1 MKRIAIIIF
10 LVSLFFVSCEENFS
24 PKGEFENKYA
34 LTSVIRGDTSLQVV
48 SLYSNYSVEGFDPS
62 VYDENPFYKNA
73 DIRLWYRDTVYVFKD
88 SSVINPYLAD
98 STFSFYY
105 LDDFKPEVAG
115 ELLEVVATLKNGTR
129 LKASCLT
136 PGRFKFDSQ
145 NTSSTIPAVNTP
157 MVNVFWNSDDVG
169 TFYIVRIR
177 VKYFEL
183 IDGVSV
189 EKYMDLP
196 NRILSEDESILLY
209 PEPSRAFSISY
220 RQEAIN
226 SAMAGISEGDSNKG
240 KFTIS
245 NLAVIDVLAMDE
257 NLSRYYSST
266 LEDNN
271 YTVRVNQSDYSNVE
285 GGFGLFG
292 SLNKSSTNIIIQD
305 EYIRSFGYNVLY
317 EN

>member
-1 MKRIAIIIF
+1 MIIL
-10 LVSLFFVSCEENFS
+10 LVSFLFVSCEENFS
-24 PKGEFENKYA
+24 PKRELESQYA
-34 LTSVIRGDTSLQVV
+34 LSSVIRGDTALQVV
-48 SLYSNYSVEGFDPS
+48 SLYSNYNVEGFDPS
-62 VYDENPFYKNA
+62 VYDENAFYKNA
-73 DIRLWYRDTVYVFKD
+73 DIRLWYQDTVYVFKD
-88 SSVINPYLAD
+88 SSVANPNLAD
-98 STFSFYY
+98 SSFQFYY
-105 LDDFKPEVAG
+105 LDDFKPEATG
-115 ELLEVVATLKNGTR
+115 ELLEIVATLKNGKR
-129 LKASCLT
+129 LRASCLT
-136 PGRFKFDSQ
+136 PGRFNFDRQ
-145 NTSSTIPAVNTP
+145 NTSNTIPAVNTP
-157 MVNVFWNSDDVG
+157 MVNVFWNSEDVG

-189 EKYMDLP
+189 EKFIDLP
-196 NRILSEDESILLY
+196 NRILSEDEAILLY
-209 PEPSRAFSISY
+209 PEPSRSFSIAF

-226 SAMAGISEGDSNKG
+226 RAMVNISEGESNKS

-292 SLNKSSTNIIIQD
+292 SLNKSSKNITIQD
-305 EYIRSFGYNVLY
+305 EYIRSFGYKVLY